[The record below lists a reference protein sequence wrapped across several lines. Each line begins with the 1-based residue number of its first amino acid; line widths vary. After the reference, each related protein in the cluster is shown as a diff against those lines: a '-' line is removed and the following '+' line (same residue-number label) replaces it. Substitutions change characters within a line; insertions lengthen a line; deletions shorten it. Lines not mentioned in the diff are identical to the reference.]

1 MRSACFSR
9 KKGGFYMAKIDSAY
23 DYYVSTYA
31 NREVS
36 RYDSHKKSD
45 LRKVYN
51 KIVKTNKESPL
62 YKISN
67 LDSAKKYAID
77 IKENS
82 NAIQNVVASLSD
94 SYGGFADS
102 FQKKVARSSDEET
115 IGVKYI
121 GDGNEDNSTE
131 QFEIHINN
139 IATPQ
144 VNVGN
149 YLTADDL
156 SFHPGTYSFDLNTNS
171 SAYEFQFNV
180 NSGETNAD
188 IINKLSNLMNNS
200 KLGIDAEVLTNE
212 NGDKALKLS
221 SVQTGLSENE
231 EYLFSITPSAN
242 KDSMYAMGLLGINNV
257 ESEAKNSDFTLNGTP
272 HSSLSNTFTINN
284 AFELTLKKPNEENN
298 STNIS
303 FKTNADSVADNIQTL
318 VDAFNSII
326 STAQSYNDVAAN
338 GSNKLLTDMASI
350 TKSRQASLDYI
361 GLMVDDDGKITIDRD
376 ILSNAVEPD
385 RAEATF
391 DLLTQLKDSIGEKA
405 GNAAVN
411 PMNYVNKVVVAYKNP
426 GHNFNTPYIS
436 SIYSG
441 MMLDSFV

>member
-1 MRSACFSR
+1 
-9 KKGGFYMAKIDSAY
+9 MAKIDSAY

-31 NREVS
+31 KREVS

-102 FQKKVARSSDEET
+102 FQKKVARSSDEDT

-121 GDGNEDNSTE
+121 GDGNEDNSAE

-149 YLTADDL
+149 YLAADDL

-284 AFELTLKKPNEENN
+284 VFELTLKKPNEENN

>member
-1 MRSACFSR
+1 
-9 KKGGFYMAKIDSAY
+9 MAKIDSAY

-45 LRKVYN
+45 LRKIYN

-77 IKENS
+77 IKECS
-82 NAIQNVVASLSD
+82 KELQNVVASLSD
-94 SYGGFADS
+94 RYGEFSDS
-102 FQKKVARSSDEET
+102 FQKKVAKSSDED
-115 IGVKYI
+115 IISVKYI
-121 GDGNEDNSTE
+121 GDGNEENSAE
-131 QFEIHINN
+131 QFDIHINS

-144 VNVGN
+144 INIGN
-149 YLTADDL
+149 YLEHDTL
-156 SFHPGTYSFDLNTNS
+156 SFNPGSYSFDLNTTS

-180 NSGETNAD
+180 NAGETNDD
-188 IINKLSNLMNNS
+188 IINKLSNLINNS
-200 KLGIDAEVLTNE
+200 KLGINAEVLTNE
-212 NGDKALKLS
+212 KNDKALKLVS
-221 SVQTGLSENE
+221 TQTGLSENE
-231 EYLFSITPSAN
+231 NYLFSITPSAS
-242 KDSMYAMGLLGINNV
+242 KASMTAMELLGINQIS
-257 ESEAKNSDFTLNGTP
+257 SEAKNSDFTLNGTA

-284 AFELTLKKPNEENN
+284 AFELTLKKPNDNDS

-303 FKTNADSVADNIQTL
+303 FKSNADSVADNIQTL

-326 STAQSYNDVAAN
+326 STAESYSKDETN
-338 GSNKLLTDMASI
+338 GTNKLLTDMASI
-350 TKSRQASLDYI
+350 SKSRQASLDYI
-361 GLMVDDDGKITIDRD
+361 GLMVSDNGKITIDRD
-376 ILSNAVEPD
+376 ILSNAVQPE
-385 RAEATF
+385 RAEATYET
-391 DLLTQLKDSIGEKA
+391 LTQLKDAIGEKA
-405 GNAAVN
+405 GNALVN
-411 PMNYVNKVVVAYKNP
+411 PMHYVNKVVVAYKNP